1 MRKYNLYIAGYNIR
15 IESDDNG
22 PDLAPSERFLNYFCF
37 ENNPDVII
45 RVHSEKYDIPDG
57 AEKVFEAPFIE
68 ELNGIRTKK
77 SSKFWSIS
85 KMGSELYI
93 STIFPYSQNKSE
105 AILKFSLK
113 HKDWD
118 LWLDTTD
125 DEVDPVEYPLDG
137 LILYYLTVLHGDIM
151 IHASGVCY
159 KGQGYLFSGISGSGK
174 STMVKLW
181 NISGVKVIHDDRLI
195 IRKEGKGYMM
205 YNTPVYN
212 NDEPHESWL
221 DRIFI
226 IEHGKENELR
236 TLKEAES
243 VSSIMTNCIQHNW
256 DTDIIARL
264 LDSVS
269 DLSSAVP
276 VARFYFRPDRSAIEH
291 IIENEEEGS

>member
-45 RVHSEKYDIPDG
+45 RVHSEKYNIPDG
-57 AEKVFEAPFIE
+57 AEKVFEAPYIE

-93 STIFPYSQNKSE
+93 STIFPFAQNKRE

-113 HKDWD
+113 NKVWD
-118 LWLDTTD
+118 LWLDTAD
-125 DEVDPVEYPLDG
+125 DEVDPIEYPLDG

-205 YNTPVYN
+205 YNTPIYN

-221 DRIFI
+221 DRIYI

-276 VARFYFRPDRSAIEH
+276 VARFYFRPDRSAIEY

>member
-22 PDLAPSERFLNYFCF
+22 PDLVPSERFLNYFCF
-37 ENNPDVII
+37 ENIPDVII
-45 RVHSEKYDIPDG
+45 RVHSEKYDIPHG
-57 AEKVFEAPFIE
+57 AEKVFEAPYIE
-68 ELNGIRTKK
+68 ELDGIRIKK
-77 SSKFWSIS
+77 GSRFWSIS
-85 KMGSELYI
+85 KIDNELYI
-93 STIFPYSQNKSE
+93 STIFPYSSNRRE
-105 AILKFSLK
+105 AILQFSLK
-113 HKDWD
+113 QKEWD
-118 LWLDTTD
+118 LWLDITD
-125 DEVDPVEYPLDG
+125 DEVDPIEYPLDG
-137 LILYYLTVLHGDIM
+137 LILYYLTVLNADIM
-151 IHASGVCY
+151 IHASGICY

-195 IRKEGKGYMM
+195 VRKEGKGYMM
-205 YNTPVYN
+205 YNTPIYN

-221 DRIFI
+221 DRIYI

-269 DLSSAVP
+269 DLSSAIP

-291 IIENEEEGS
+291 ILENEKEGS

>member
-22 PDLAPSERFLNYFCF
+22 PDLTPSERFLNYFCF

-45 RVHSEKYDIPDG
+45 RVHEEKYDIPDN
-57 AEKVFEAPFIE
+57 AEKVFEAPYIE
-68 ELNGIRTKK
+68 ELNGIRIKK
-77 SSKFWSIS
+77 GSRFWSIH
-85 KMGSELYI
+85 KMYNDLYI
-93 STIFPYSQNKSE
+93 SAIFPYSQERRE
-105 AILKFSLK
+105 AILRFSLK
-113 HKDWD
+113 NKEWD

-125 DEVDPVEYPLDG
+125 NEADPIEYPLDG

-181 NISGVKVIHDDRLI
+181 DMSGVKVIHDDRLI

-221 DRIFI
+221 DRIYI

>member
-1 MRKYNLYIAGYNIR
+1 VRKYNLYIAGYNIR

-22 PDLAPSERFLNYFCF
+22 PDLTPSERFLNYFCF

-45 RVHSEKYDIPDG
+45 RVHEEKYDIPDN
-57 AEKVFEAPFIE
+57 AEKVFEAPYIE
-68 ELNGIRTKK
+68 ELNGIRIKK
-77 SSKFWSIS
+77 GSRFWSIH
-85 KMGSELYI
+85 KMYNDLYI
-93 STIFPYSQNKSE
+93 SAIFPYSQERRE
-105 AILKFSLK
+105 AILRFSLK
-113 HKDWD
+113 NKEWD

-125 DEVDPVEYPLDG
+125 NEADPIEYPLDG

-181 NISGVKVIHDDRLI
+181 DMSGVKVIHDDRLI

-221 DRIFI
+221 DRIYI

>member
-22 PDLAPSERFLNYFCF
+22 PDLTPSERFLNYFCF

-45 RVHSEKYDIPDG
+45 RVHTEKYDIPDN
-57 AEKVFEAPFIE
+57 AEKVFEAPYIE
-68 ELNGIRTKK
+68 ELNGIRIKK
-77 SSKFWSIS
+77 GSRFWSIH
-85 KMGSELYI
+85 KMYNDLYI
-93 STIFPYSQNKSE
+93 SAIFPYSQERRE
-105 AILKFSLK
+105 AILRFSLK
-113 HKDWD
+113 NKEWD

-125 DEVDPVEYPLDG
+125 NEADPIEYPLDG

-181 NISGVKVIHDDRLI
+181 DMSGVKVIHDDRLI

-256 DTDIIARL
+256 NTDIIEKL

-276 VARFYFRPDRSAIEH
+276 VARFCFRPDKSAIEH
-291 IIENEEEGS
+291 IIENENEGS